1 MKSKDTNRRR
11 SHYRL
16 LLFLV
21 LVAPIFGQKLNLPK
35 DPTLPNEPSLDARGD
50 APNSSNSSNNQNSG
64 PNVKAFFCDGRTITG
79 TWKVAPKEF
88 SFKHTREN
96 VQYSKTLKS
105 EEVSRILLK
114 AWKLVPG
121 KPNSQGVPYKA
132 EPWEIHYKTKNG
144 ETFERIG
151 EIKKDFGELKIQNE
165 LGEAN
170 LFFYWIDLLFEN
182 KTWFSKLP
190 KLEGDIRRECHP
202 DVIVGIEFL

>member
-1 MKSKDTNRRR
+1 MKFKDTIRRR
-11 SHYRL
+11 SQLWL
-16 LLFLV
+16 LLFLFSV
-21 LVAPIFGQKLNLPK
+21 TAIFGQKLSLPK
-35 DPTLPNEPSLDARGD
+35 DPTLPTEPSLDARGD
-50 APNSSNSSNNQNSG
+50 APSPSNSSNNQNSG
-64 PNVKAFFCDGRTITG
+64 PTVKAFFCDGRTITG
-79 TWKVAPKEF
+79 TWKSAPKEF

-105 EEVSRILLK
+105 EEVARILLK

-121 KPNSQGVPYKA
+121 KPNSQGIPHKA

-170 LFFYWIDLLFEN
+170 LFFYWIDLQFEN

-190 KLEGDIRRECHP
+190 KIEGDIRRECHP